1 MGRTSGGGC
10 EMMGWIVEEVVQ
22 AQTSFGNDQ
31 YKLETTLNCMVDF
44 EPQTTGLTIPT
55 YDCTRQHSKLRGHK
69 LSDSLT
75 VLRDIVQ

>member
-1 MGRTSGGGC
+1 MHVKNA
-10 EMMGWIVEEVVQ
+10 MLHVVRLYVVIDRVLYTMKVH
-22 AQTSFGNDQ
+22 AK

-44 EPQTTGLTIPT
+44 EPRTTGFTIPT
-55 YDCTRQHSKLRGHK
+55 YDCTRQHSKLRGHE